1 MDLIPQVL
9 EYKGHIV
16 RLAKDCI
23 SLLDSLTHLL
33 KGSVLDKYTYK
44 HGKKQSRE
52 FSITT
57 DLLYLQWKPENSSR
71 KIRKY
76 LLSDILDISSGNSEF
91 ACRNHHEIKQDSENL
106 CFTIILKERPVN
118 IVAPS
123 PKIRDLWVNG
133 LKTLIKPEKPNYSE
147 DLSNF
152 DSMFNISLS
161 KLKQELSNPE
171 KSVLQ
176 SNESLQI
183 EDSENIKLKK
193 RMKDL
198 EKANSKLQKEL
209 SDMNF
214 IVNKEEKAEGVLKKE
229 IKSKEKSEKKMQ
241 SQIELLNLQFENLEK
256 EYTQKILLFEEKM
269 NQKDSKLLEVQAEFE
284 EFKKQIKE
292 SFNKSLVQKVQQYR
306 ESKEI
311 LCSYVNYLKDRLE
324 TIEKEVALWQTVVHT
339 HVLPIYQSKKTGKM
353 PGFKQVLEFA
363 LDNMERK
370 LLTDRSQ
377 TQFISLLTEARKNV
391 KP

>member
-1 MDLIPQVL
+1 MELL
-9 EYKGHIV
+9 SSLFEYKGHII
-16 RLAKDCI
+16 RIAKD
-23 SLLDSLTHLL
+23 SLVFLDSLSSLI
-33 KGSVLDKYTYK
+33 KGTILDKYTYK

-57 DLLYLQWKPENSSR
+57 DFLYLQWRPENSSR

-76 LLSDILDISSGNSEF
+76 PLSEILDVASGNSEF
-91 ACRNHHEIKQDSENL
+91 VCKTNHEIKQDSDTL
-106 CFTIILKERPVN
+106 CFTIILKDRPVN
-118 IVAPS
+118 LVAPS
-123 PKIRDLWVNG
+123 QKIRDIWVFG
-133 LKTLIKPEKPNYSE
+133 LKSLIKPEKSNSSE
-147 DLSNF
+147 ELSNF
-152 DSMFNISLS
+152 DSLFNSTFS
-161 KLKQELSNPE
+161 KLKQDLNNPE
-171 KSVLQ
+171 RSVLQ
-176 SNESLQI
+176 SAESLPI
-183 EDSENIKLKK
+183 EDSENAKLKK
-193 RMKDL
+193 KMKDL

-209 SDMNF
+209 FDMNS
-214 IVNKEEKAEGVLKKE
+214 IVNKEEKVEGVLKKE
-229 IKSKEKSEKKMQ
+229 IRSKEKSEKKMQ

-256 EYTQKILLFEEKM
+256 EYTQKVLAFEEKM
-269 NQKDSKLLEVQAEFE
+269 NEKDSKLLEVQAEFE

-292 SFNKSLVQKVQQYR
+292 SFNRSLVQKVQQYR

-311 LCSYVNYLKDRLE
+311 LCSYVNYLKERLE

-339 HVLPIYQSKKTGKM
+339 HVLPIYQSKKTGKI